1 VWKGLVVMNKKDFL
15 DFLNQNILILDGA
28 TGTELQKRG
37 MPGGVCPEMWVIENP
52 DVIMDIQKIT

>member
-1 VWKGLVVMNKKDFL
+1 MNKKDFL

-37 MPGGVCPEMWVIENP
+37 MPAGMP
-52 DVIMDIQKIT
+52 